1 MITNIDFFKDAEKEN
16 DKKYV
21 EDITK
26 KLIEKDD
33 ELFKIT
39 KENPEYQKYKIKE
52 KRNKTIITKRCLVT
66 IPRRRY
72 YYFDEI
78 LKRKVYVFLLDEYLG
93 IKKWQ
98 RTENSLR
105 EKILSFMGD
114 GKRYSDVI
122 DTVADSKISNMTIS
136 NIYKNVDLDKI
147 DYIHINQSNKIDI
160 TGDTIYVQAD
170 GTFQTMRDD
179 KTKEKLKEHILI
191 SSIHTGFDKEKST
204 EKRPVIENKKGVFEM
219 NNIPHKIKN
228 LTNIKVFTNKVI
240 EAMYSYNIKKD
251 TKILVLG
258 DDANYIETIANAIAK
273 EFKYNILDVSLDK
286 YHLVKKF
293 EHLWSYRKRNK
304 MQEIKYNIAKH
315 YFYNGKYDELLD
327 LLNSLLPYIV
337 GNKRSYLLK
346 TIKYIKNNEK
356 GIRNQILP
364 NNIGCH
370 MEGDISKA
378 KSIKGR
384 GGKIYNKLT
393 FNNLLIASMIKT
405 NSETNM
411 KNNKEIKNI
420 VINKNNLV
428 EVLKV
433 QNLSI

>member
-1 MITNIDFFKDAEKEN
+1 MITNIVFFKDVEEEN
-16 DKKYV
+16 DKKYI

-26 KLIEKDD
+26 KLIEKDY
-33 ELFKIT
+33 ELFKMT

-52 KRNKTIITKRCLVT
+52 KRNKTIITKRCRVT
-66 IPRRRY
+66 ISRRRY

-78 LKRKVYVFLLDEYLG
+78 LKRNVYVFLLDEYLG

-114 GKRYSDVI
+114 GKRYRDVI
-122 DTVADSKISNMTIS
+122 DTVANSKISNMTIS

-204 EKRPVIENKKGVFEM
+204 EKRPVIKNKKGVFEM

-240 EAMYSYNIKKD
+240 EAMHSYNIKKD

-258 DDANYIETIANAIAK
+258 NGANYIETIANSIAK
-273 EFKYNILDVSLDK
+273 EFKNNILDVSLDK

-293 EHLWSYRKRNK
+293 EHLLSYRKRNK
-304 MQEIKYNIAKH
+304 I
-315 YFYNGKYDELLD
+315 
-327 LLNSLLPYIV
+327 
-337 GNKRSYLLK
+337 
-346 TIKYIKNNEK
+346 
-356 GIRNQILP
+356 
-364 NNIGCH
+364 
-370 MEGDISKA
+370 
-378 KSIKGR
+378 
-384 GGKIYNKLT
+384 
-393 FNNLLIASMIKT
+393 
-405 NSETNM
+405 
-411 KNNKEIKNI
+411 
-420 VINKNNLV
+420 
-428 EVLKV
+428 
-433 QNLSI
+433 